1 MAGEIIRSSIILIVG
16 LIVIGAGILVL
27 LPI

>member
-1 MAGEIIRSSIILIVG
+1 MAGEIIRNSIILIVG

-27 LPI
+27 LPA